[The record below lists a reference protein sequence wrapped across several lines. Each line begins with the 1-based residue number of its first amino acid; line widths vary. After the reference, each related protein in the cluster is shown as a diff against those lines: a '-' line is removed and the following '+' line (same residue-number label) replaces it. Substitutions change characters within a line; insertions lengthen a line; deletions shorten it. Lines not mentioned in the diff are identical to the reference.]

1 VIGAIVGAIGSLAKG
16 WFETKKAQQ
25 ETQKASA
32 EQRTRLAQSKEDH
45 NAEWEMASIENS
57 DRWVKRISF
66 IMFTLPFLVAAISPE
81 SVRNYFTIAIQ
92 AMPPWYIKI
101 YAGITGTIWGISS
114 LKPTIQGIISA
125 IGNKVKKEK

>member
-1 VIGAIVGAIGSLAKG
+1 MIGAIVGAIGSLAKG

-25 ETQKASA
+25 ETKKASA

-45 NAEWEMASIENS
+45 NAEWQMAVIENS

-92 AMPPWYIKI
+92 SMPPWYIKI
-101 YAGITGTIWGISS
+101 YGSITGTIWGISA
-114 LKPTIQGIISA
+114 LKPTIQGIVGA
-125 IGNKVKKEK
+125 FKKENSKK